1 APPQEIRGK
10 VTDSKGVPLPGVSVK
25 LKSTTIGASTDINGN
40 FTLNIPDAGILEFTY
55 IGFVTQEISTSG
67 RTTINVVLLEDQ
79 QALGEVVVIGY
90 GTQSK
95 KDVSSAISS
104 LSVGNKKLADL
115 PITSPEQLLQGR
127 VGGVNITQD
136 TGTPGGRSTVR
147 IRGASSITGGNDPLY
162 VVDGVPI
169 NAGNYNGAAGGAVPQ
184 NPLSNISPND
194 IESIDILKDA
204 SAAAIY
210 GSRASNGVIVITT
223 KRGKQDQTKISYNS
237 YFGFQEVAKKI
248 PLLGGPEW
256 GELIN
261 EANVNVGNAP
271 PIANPS
277 ALTTTDWQD
286 EIFRRA
292 PISNNEISLSGG
304 TQKTQYFLSGS
315 YLNQTG
321 VVIGSGFSRGNFRF
335 NFDQK

>member
-1 APPQEIRGK
+1 
-10 VTDSKGVPLPGVSVK
+10 
-25 LKSTTIGASTDINGN
+25 
-40 FTLNIPDAGILEFTY
+40 
-55 IGFVTQEISTSG
+55 
-67 RTTINVVLLEDQ
+67 
-79 QALGEVVVIGY
+79 
-90 GTQSK
+90 
-95 KDVSSAISS
+95 
-104 LSVGNKKLADL
+104 
-115 PITSPEQLLQGR
+115 
-127 VGGVNITQD
+127 
-136 TGTPGGRSTVR
+136 
-147 IRGASSITGGNDPLY
+147 

-169 NAGNYNGAAGGAVPQ
+169 NAGNYNGAAGGSVPQ

-223 KRGKQDQTKISYNS
+223 KRGKQDQTKISYNT
-237 YFGFQEVAKKI
+237 YFGFQEVAKRI

-271 PIANPS
+271 PIANPG
-277 ALTTTDWQD
+277 ALTTTDWQE

-335 NFDQK
+335 NFDQKINDRLKAGINMSMNRSKTDRVSTGDRDGIVAVAIVKSPAVPARNADGSLNPK